1 MSHSSDAALTSAHIS
16 RRVIHLAR
24 DIPLIPLRHKL
35 APISGSVETSD
46 ASPLCAARR
55 ELEEETTLT
64 PSSLR
69 LRRQGKPFS
78 FVDEALSRE
87 WTIYPFAFDLTS
99 TDQGGKGE
107 EGIATDWEHESWDW
121 YDPRSV
127 RDDDEFGG
135 VPHLATSL
143 RRAWFEYDLGD
154 GAGGVLSKGLQTLQ
168 EDHESGA
175 RVLAGKALEILA
187 DVLVSLETEHQEEW
201 WKHARTA
208 AWHLW
213 KNGRESMGAAILN
226 VILTGLRE
234 IEAAVLP
241 KWAGNSRNDR
251 EAAIRTAL
259 LNYVESRMGIN
270 DDISQSFRSYLEGT
284 YPYSDP
290 LKILTLSSSS
300 TISKCLLDVIN
311 SGTRTFDIRVLESR
325 PLFEGASMAATLEK
339 NTIRQIKNP
348 DGNSTSTVTVYT
360 DAAAAIA
367 SKDVDLVLLGA
378 DMISSNGDTCNK
390 TGSLPAVLSGRHVSS
405 SVKVV
410 VVADREKV
418 FPFSPPEHEE
428 NDRAEVTA
436 AWSSGG
442 SAGAAEAFRGPE
454 HGGVVKN
461 VYFEWVDSSL
471 IDNYVLEDGHK
482 KAGEISEIAR
492 SVKEAAH
499 HFLDDL

>member
-1 MSHSSDAALTSAHIS
+1 MSFILKRH
-16 RRVIHLAR
+16 
-24 DIPLIPLRHKL
+24 IPLTYVRHKL

-46 ASPLCAARR
+46 ASPLYAARR

-64 PSSLR
+64 SSSLR

-87 WTIYPFAFDLTS
+87 WTIYPFAFDLIP
-99 TDQGGKGE
+99 TDQGGKGKE
-107 EGIATDWEHESWDW
+107 EIVTDWEHESWGW

-127 RDDDEFGG
+127 KDDDKFGG

-143 RRAWFEYDLGD
+143 RRSWFEYDLGD
-154 GAGGVLSKGLQTLQ
+154 GAGGVLAAGLQALQ

-187 DVLVSLETEHQEEW
+187 DVLVALNTEDRGEW
-201 WKHARTA
+201 WKYARTA

-226 VILTGLRE
+226 VVLTGLRE

-241 KWAGNSRNDR
+241 KWDGSSRKDR
-251 EAAIRTAL
+251 ETSIRTAL
-259 LNYVESRMGIN
+259 LKYGESRMGIN
-270 DDISQSFRSYLEGT
+270 DNISQSFRSFLDAT
-284 YPYSDP
+284 YSASRPVR
-290 LKILTLSSSS
+290 ILTLSSSS
-300 TISKCLLDVIN
+300 TISKCLLNVIN
-311 SGTRTFDIRVLESR
+311 SGTQTFDIRVLESR
-325 PLFEGASMAATLEK
+325 PLFEGASMAATLANAITQA
-339 NTIRQIKNP
+339 NTP
-348 DGNSTSTVTVYT
+348 EGNGSTVMVYT

-378 DMISSNGDTCNK
+378 DIISSNGDTCNK
-390 TGSLPAVLSGRHVSS
+390 TGSLPAVLSARHVSPD
-405 SVKVV
+405 VKVV

-418 FPFSPPEHEE
+418 FPFPPPEREE
-428 NDRAEVTA
+428 NDRVEVTA
-436 AWSSGG
+436 TWSSGG
-442 SAGAAEAFRGPE
+442 SSQAAKAFQSPE
-454 HGGVVKN
+454 NGSVVKN

-482 KAGEISEIAR
+482 KAGEISEIEK
-492 SVKEAAH
+492 SVKKAAG
-499 HFLDDL
+499 HFFDDL